1 MSKDRKINASLVKD
15 LRDKTGASIMECKS
29 ALEKSDGDI
38 EKAIVY
44 LRQKGKEKAGKKST
58 RATGEGIVAAYI
70 HSNKRIGAMIEL
82 RSETDFV
89 AKNSEFQE
97 LAYDLAMHIAAMSPK
112 YLSFEQVSAKER
124 EEFEHLVREEL
135 ASEKKPAEIVEKIVE
150 GKIKKHFEAL
160 SLLSQ
165 SFIKDQDMTVSD
177 LIKEKISKI
186 GENIQIGNFTRFE
199 V

>member
-1 MSKDRKINASLVKD
+1 
-15 LRDKTGASIMECKS
+15 MECKS
-29 ALEKSDGDI
+29 ALEKSNGDI

-44 LRQKGKEKAGKKST
+44 LRQKGKEKATKKST

-70 HSNKRIGAMIEL
+70 HSNKRIGAMVEL

-97 LAYDLAMHIAAMSPK
+97 LAYDLAMHIAAMSPR
-112 YLSFEQVSAKER
+112 YLSFEQVSEKDKE
-124 EEFEHLVREEL
+124 EYEHLVREEL

-150 GKIKKHFEAL
+150 GKIKKHFEGL

-165 SFIKDQDMTVSD
+165 AFIKDQDMTVSD